1 MNEGCLA
8 VVNDLRYNQNGAAG
22 ELLLGISLNP
32 ALQIALVSGGL
43 AFEPDNSVWNPR
55 FVDRHGAC

>member
-43 AFEPDNSVWNPR
+43 AFEPDNSVWNHR
-55 FVDRHGAC
+55 FADRHGAC